1 MSATEAGESRPCLR
15 HEGSQSCWSIEGM
28 GGGVSF
34 VYVL

>member
-15 HEGSQSCWSIEGM
+15 HEGNWSIEGM